1 MKKKTL
7 TIAIALVLVVAL
19 AVGATYAYLAQTTK
33 TVQNTFAVGSI
44 LDKDGEFT
52 LKEHELANP
61 DATDGAYKVK
71 AGEDGYADAGVTYKA
86 IVPGVNVEKD
96 PTVKVTGVKTAAYL
110 YVVVDNKL
118 DSALKANI
126 ASDWVFVTNEG
137 TKSLYVYKN
146 TPVAAG
152 TASVV
157 APILTNNQVAVG
169 TDFPANKPAAANT
182 IDFTAYMVQSATF
195 KTASAAW
202 NASPFAATTGIT
214 VETPIAPSTPVA
226 P

>member
-1 MKKKTL
+1 MVR
-7 TIAIALVLVVAL
+7 I
-19 AVGATYAYLAQTTK
+19 
-33 TVQNTFAVGSI
+33 
-44 LDKDGEFT
+44 
-52 LKEHELANP
+52 
-61 DATDGAYKVK
+61 KVK
-71 AGEDGYADAGVTYKA
+71 TGETGYAEAGVNYKA

-118 DSALKANI
+118 DSALQANI
-126 ASDWVFVTNEG
+126 ASDWKLVKSEG

-157 APILTNNQVAVG
+157 APILTDNQVAVG
-169 TDFPANKPAAANT
+169 TDFPADEPAAANT

-195 KTASAAW
+195 STASEAW
-202 NASPFAATTGIT
+202 AASPYASVVNVNA
-214 VETPIAPSTPVA
+214 
-226 P
+226 